1 MNEKGRNIMKKI
13 LIKVSLIL
21 CFTMIFSVMPFPDGI
36 NRVEAE
42 IVAKLYWPVHKRNN
56 DNSPGESI
64 KDVKHPYGEKRGT
77 AIHQGIDIGNAKGC
91 GWYAACSGEIYAI
104 YTGCETDMDG
114 DHMKCNPMSN
124 GQSNPQRWN
133 NGISDI
139 CNYGLGN
146 GVIIECKFNDGQHYY
161 LQYAHMNEVSSKL
174 KVGDPVKKGDYLG
187 TVGNKGNAKGIHAH
201 FEINKGGVFKNPI
214 NNNPNS
220 GKFSYVYEA
229 SVGNTSINL
238 EKDAYTTAN
247 EVTLE
252 WSKAQNAKTYDC
264 VLENE
269 TRNTT
274 DNLDGLTGTSHS
286 FGKLEEGKY
295 VVKLTPRNGEQS
307 GKEATAKF
315 TVKFA
320 SGVPVQA
327 ANTVKTYDGNAYGI
341 TIKDKGEYPK
351 ETKITYAINESGPY
365 QSKAIKISEAGQLR
379 VYYKVE
385 NPHYASVKKGSQK
398 IVINKVRPNIKIASY
413 TGEYDGKAH
422 TVELKGVPQ
431 KATIQYR
438 TSTLKKWS
446 DEEISLTNPGKKTV
460 YVKVDSPNY
469 TKAWTGKGI
478 IKITKNGKVS
488 NDSAAKTT
496 KKKGNDVDELVSGEE
511 IQQLADGSTVLGKG
525 VYKITFNKKSSGWMD
540 IVAETNCK
548 VSHDINKGKVFQ
560 QAYGKGETIVSS
572 LSQDAVT
579 ISVHS
584 GKIKL
589 MKAAGDGNNNLLY
602 SVKEADHDIFYG
614 RVVKAGESL
623 TVRNDNYSSDITK
636 NKVTVYFCGTN
647 AKGERTVTDNWYHRY
662 MPSLHPEP
670 NVNTFKD
677 LPENGQGW
685 QPYGNQTTVEYDIT
699 AGEFRV
705 FVYWKDKD
713 MISFMK

>member
-1 MNEKGRNIMKKI
+1 M
-13 LIKVSLIL
+13 
-21 CFTMIFSVMPFPDGI
+21 
-36 NRVEAE
+36 
-42 IVAKLYWPVHKRNN
+42 
-56 DNSPGESI
+56 
-64 KDVKHPYGEKRGT
+64 
-77 AIHQGIDIGNAKGC
+77 
-91 GWYAACSGEIYAI
+91 
-104 YTGCETDMDG
+104 
-114 DHMKCNPMSN
+114 
-124 GQSNPQRWN
+124 
-133 NGISDI
+133 
-139 CNYGLGN
+139 
-146 GVIIECKFNDGQHYY
+146 
-161 LQYAHMNEVSSKL
+161 
-174 KVGDPVKKGDYLG
+174 
-187 TVGNKGNAKGIHAH
+187 
-201 FEINKGGVFKNPI
+201 
-214 NNNPNS
+214 
-220 GKFSYVYEA
+220 
-229 SVGNTSINL
+229 
-238 EKDAYTTAN
+238 
-247 EVTLE
+247 
-252 WSKAQNAKTYDC
+252 
-264 VLENE
+264 
-269 TRNTT
+269 
-274 DNLDGLTGTSHS
+274 
-286 FGKLEEGKY
+286 
-295 VVKLTPRNGEQS
+295 
-307 GKEATAKF
+307 
-315 TVKFA
+315 
-320 SGVPVQA
+320 
-327 ANTVKTYDGNAYGI
+327 
-341 TIKDKGEYPK
+341 
-351 ETKITYAINESGPY
+351 
-365 QSKAIKISEAGQLR
+365 
-379 VYYKVE
+379 
-385 NPHYASVKKGSQK
+385 
-398 IVINKVRPNIKIASY
+398 
-413 TGEYDGKAH
+413 
-422 TVELKGVPQ
+422 
-431 KATIQYR
+431 
-438 TSTLKKWS
+438 
-446 DEEISLTNPGKKTV
+446 TNPGKKTV